1 MVKLEVVDISVKYVI
16 YVLWI
21 KKQPEF
27 MSNGFINKKGLKT
40 LREYKYEN
48 MG

>member
-1 MVKLEVVDISVKYVI
+1 MFLNSKNRLELK
-16 YVLWI
+16 LWI